1 MTTEIDKKGI
11 NWFKGVLSNQNQLE
25 KNKQENDEKIVETS
39 SPVTEKSE
47 PPSQNDSNPL
57 FSRDNQDKIALD
69 AFVAIENLL
78 KDRQLLTYKNHGLE
92 DQLNAANEMIHRFK
106 HDQIKKEQLIQEKN
120 KDIRELET
128 NLTNKQMSYDQLLED
143 YKAYQLYSNIEYEK
157 ISSQLQTE
165 TIKYNKLHE
174 ESTNNQYNSM
184 LKISELD
191 ETIRNLEIENQKY
204 LEQYQT
210 IMREKAELMKTI
222 NDFTDRMSFS
232 LLTKTT
238 SNPESTE

>member
-47 PPSQNDSNPL
+47 PPSQNDSNQL
-57 FSRDNQDKIALD
+57 FARDNQDKIALD

-143 YKAYQLYSNIEYEK
+143 YKAYQLNSNIEYEK

-204 LEQYQT
+204 LEQSQT
-210 IMREKAELMKTI
+210 ILREKAELMKTI
-222 NDFTDRMSFS
+222 NDFTDRLSFT

>member
-25 KNKQENDEKIVETS
+25 KNKQENDEKIIETS
-39 SPVTEKSE
+39 LPVTEKSE
-47 PPSQNDSNPL
+47 PPSQNDSNQL

-69 AFVAIENLL
+69 TFVAIENLL
-78 KDRQLLTYKNHGLE
+78 KDRQLLTYKNNGLE

-143 YKAYQLYSNIEYEK
+143 YKAYQLNSNIEYEK

-165 TIKYNKLHE
+165 TIKYNKLQE

-184 LKISELD
+184 LKISELE